1 MLELDLCRCVDSSLI
16 REGVETR
23 SEKRRCHFLS
33 SLIIC
38 NLYLWT
44 KGRMCH
50 HHFHMSV
57 IFAFKSK
64 DDITIRSTSSLL
76 YGVWVSWLPFQD
88 CSSSLHLIER
98 FTKPQTT
105 PPSIS
110 HSLYPTVYLCTTFG
124 TNFYQYMYLYLF
136 VHVYS
141 YQRHTFRARRPCTTD
156 CPVCW
161 AMETHKLKYN

>member
-1 MLELDLCRCVDSSLI
+1 MLELDLCRCVDSSLT
-16 REGVETR
+16 REGVEAR
-23 SEKRRCHFLS
+23 REKKKWHFLS

-38 NLYLWT
+38 HLFRRARW
-44 KGRMCH
+44 RMCH
-50 HHFHMSV
+50 HPFNISV

-64 DDITIRSTSSLL
+64 DDITIRSISSLL
-76 YGVWVSWLPFQD
+76 YGARVSWLLFQD

-136 VHVYS
+136 VHVCS
-141 YQRHTFRARRPCTTD
+141 YQRHTFRDRRPCTTD
-156 CPVCW
+156 CPGCW
-161 AMETHKLKYN
+161 SMETHKLKYK